1 MHPSPAIR
9 LSRMAS
15 GQARHADRAASLSV
29 ADRVTN
35 DFEVHQGEPVMNL
48 FSLYLVGATL
58 LYAGV
63 GIFVMV
69 VAFVILDFL
78 TPGSL
83 WEEIEQK
90 QNVAVAIFAGMIAL
104 GLSIIVA
111 AAIVG

>member
-1 MHPSPAIR
+1 
-9 LSRMAS
+9 
-15 GQARHADRAASLSV
+15 
-29 ADRVTN
+29 
-35 DFEVHQGEPVMNL
+35 MNL
-48 FSLYLVGATL
+48 FSFYLVGATL

-69 VAFVILDFL
+69 VAFVILDLL

-83 WEEIEQK
+83 WEEIEGK